1 MLYFCDPAKAVHFD
15 GKPVRYAD
23 RLRQVRLSVEI
34 AHSQGII
41 GPDEAGERI
50 ARLTE
55 EIRLAEL
62 VDDKERNR
70 EAQEKAERAQML
82 AELKEA
88 LKTWKNNC
96 GLSAFGT
103 RPPRRGMICVSF

>member
-1 MLYFCDPAKAVHFD
+1 MMYVCDPAKNAGCTKESCGSISGGGCFATTDPEKAVQFD
-15 GKPVRYAD
+15 GAPVRYAD

-34 AHSQGII
+34 AQSQGVLDS
-41 GPDEAGERI
+41 DEAGERI

-82 AELKEA
+82 AELEEAKE
-88 LKTWKNNC
+88 
-96 GLSAFGT
+96 
-103 RPPRRGMICVSF
+103 